1 MTYPRLGPA
10 THGGPPPGTAGF
22 DDARRTPQ
30 RADNAPDK
38 ALFPDGTTKADLAEY
53 YRDVAPVML
62 PHVRDRPISMQR
74 FNGGIERPGFFQ
86 KDIPKGAPAWVP
98 TVRVPKKGGTV
109 EHVLA
114 NETATLVWLANQNC
128 ITPHVFTARADR
140 LDRPDRMIWDLD
152 PSGADEFPLV
162 QRTALALGALLRDAG
177 CEPFAMTTGSRGIH
191 VVVPIRRRYGFD
203 AVRDAALAVADALAE
218 QHPDE
223 LTTAFRKEKRG
234 GRLFLDV
241 NRNGRA
247 QTAVPA
253 YAVRPRPG
261 APVATPLH
269 WPEVEDDAL
278 RPDRWTLANVR
289 ARLDAEGDPWA
300 HLPRAA
306 GPLPRLS

>member
-1 MTYPRLGPA
+1 MRAGRRNVRI
-10 THGGPPPGTAGF
+10 THPE
-22 DDARRTPQ
+22 
-30 RADNAPDK
+30 K

-62 PHVRDRPISMQR
+62 PHVRERPVSMQR
-74 FNGGIERPGFFQ
+74 FNGGIGHQGFFQ
-86 KDIPKGAPAWVP
+86 KDIPKGAPEWVP
-98 TVRVPKKGGTV
+98 TVSVPKKGGTV
-109 EHVLA
+109 HHVLA

-140 LDRPDRMIWDLD
+140 LDRPDRIIWDLD
-152 PSGADEFPLV
+152 PSGEDEFPLV
-162 QRTALALGALLRDAG
+162 RRTALALAALLREAG
-177 CEPFAMTTGSRGIH
+177 SEPFAMVTGSRGIH
-191 VVVPIRRRYGFD
+191 VVVALTRRWSYE

-223 LTTAFRKEKRG
+223 LTTAFRKEKRE

-261 APVATPLH
+261 APVATPVH
-269 WPEVEDDAL
+269 WPEVEDDTL
-278 RPDRWTLANVR
+278 RPDAWTLATVR
-289 ARLDAEGDPWA
+289 ERLAGDGDPWA
-300 HLPRAA
+300 DLAAAA
-306 GPLPRLS
+306 GALPRLG